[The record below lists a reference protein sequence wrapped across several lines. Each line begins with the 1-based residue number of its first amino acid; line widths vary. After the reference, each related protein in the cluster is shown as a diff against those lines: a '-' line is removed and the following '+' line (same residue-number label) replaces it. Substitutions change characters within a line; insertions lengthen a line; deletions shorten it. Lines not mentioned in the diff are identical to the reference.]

1 MLREDARVP
10 IEHLWANDSIQ
21 EVCQLSLAEPSTD
34 TLLCTTVQCVR
45 DMIA

>member
-21 EVCQLSLAEPSTD
+21 EVCQLSRALNRHTA
-34 TLLCTTVQCVR
+34 LHYCTVR
-45 DMIA
+45 A